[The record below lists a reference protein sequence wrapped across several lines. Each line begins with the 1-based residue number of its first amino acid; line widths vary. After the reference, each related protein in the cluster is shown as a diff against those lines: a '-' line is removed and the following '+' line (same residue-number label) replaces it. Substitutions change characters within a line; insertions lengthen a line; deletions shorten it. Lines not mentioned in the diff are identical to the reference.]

1 MGLPPL
7 SSNANKKEVQYQ
19 QAFVIPKKLEPQWME
34 AIKEA
39 EALVGKTGDERLT
52 YMMIKYPL
60 VKYAELVN
68 GRLVPNERVS
78 LFIIF
83 SRRFNGL
90 KIRAVERAI
99 RF

>member
-1 MGLPPL
+1 MNLPRL
-7 SSNANKKEVQYQ
+7 DANASKKTVQHQ

-34 AIKEA
+34 SIKEA
-39 EALVGKTGDERLT
+39 EALIGKTRDERIT

-78 LFIIF
+78 LFEIILRLF
-83 SRRFNGL
+83 
-90 KIRAVERAI
+90 
-99 RF
+99 